1 MIPDTTVDRYYY
13 IFDSRE
19 RRAVVMDRTTGDEFA
34 WADDPRAQLVRH
46 VDARQASAA
55 RAFAGWCARL
65 VGAPEAAAHTPTG
78 RLWAALQRR
87 REDRPAGG
95 EPAGGEPA
103 GGEPADGG
111 RAAGAA
117 GFETVR
123 EATSDA
129 AVIAC
134 AVGLSRREARA
145 ARLLT
150 VQAVTH
156 RDPIRAAIDAAHM
169 SERWAE
175 FRAGEQ
181 GAAPTAGPPAD
192 AVDEPAR
199 KPEEAARAMR
209 RRHVNRLLD
218 ALGYEGQPRGAR

>member
-1 MIPDTTVDRYYY
+1 MISDTTVDRYYY

-55 RAFAGWCARL
+55 RAFAGWCARQ

-78 RLWAALQRR
+78 RLWAALDR
-87 REDRPAGG
+87 REKANGDRPAGS
-95 EPAGGEPA
+95 AGGGENDFEP
-103 GGEPADGG
+103 
-111 RAAGAA
+111 
-117 GFETVR
+117 VR
-123 EATSDA
+123 EATADA

-134 AVGLSRREARA
+134 AVGLSRREAQA

-150 VQAVTH
+150 VQAATH
-156 RDPIRAAIDAAHM
+156 RDPVRAAIDAAHM

-175 FRAGEQ
+175 FRAKEGGTRPETRLPAE
-181 GAAPTAGPPAD
+181 GA
-192 AVDEPAR
+192 DERAR
-199 KPEEAARAMR
+199 EPEEAARAMR

-218 ALGYEGQPRGAR
+218 ALGYEGRPREAR